1 MLKVRNLVILLVC
14 FAIVLPAAQS
24 NQDFLWQTDTGG
36 LTNVV
41 NDGVDIRQSPLYA
54 RIKNLSLRIPTSNPD
69 CLVFGVR
76 FSESFDSEINIVH
89 FWQLQ
94 VKQNYF

>member
-1 MLKVRNLVILLVC
+1 MLKDKKLVILLVC
-14 FAIVLPAAQS
+14 FAIIHPAAQS
-24 NQDFLWQTDTGG
+24 NQESLWQSDTGG
-36 LTNVV
+36 LTNIV
-41 NDGVDIRQSPLYA
+41 NDGVDIRQIPLYA

-76 FSESFDSEINIVH
+76 LSESFDSEINIVH